1 MKSLIINLTNTIRIL
16 YVLVI
21 YLLIPYLK
29 NPIKPKTN
37 KPISK
42 PYRKIEVDTELPIV
56 ETIEVPNYKELL
68 KQYEHKH
75 GKPLKPINRRKKIN
89 FPKGTKCPYCG
100 SPKEYIYTNNG
111 SKGQCLCK
119 VCNNTFMLGSN
130 LNKKTISKCPYCG
143 HTLEKTKD
151 RNSFIIYKCKNDNC
165 KYYQN
170 KLNSLTKEEKEIYKS
185 NPGKL
190 KLRYI
195 YREFKFS
202 LASLNPNTPNR
213 PKIDLAKA
221 HNPLNVVGLIMT
233 FYVNFGLSSRTV
245 SRIMDEVF
253 SIKVSHQ
260 TVLNY
265 AQATAYYLSS
275 FTKDHIKDLS
285 SKLCGDETYIK
296 VKGKWRYIFFIL
308 DPVKKILISSL
319 VSKKRDTS
327 AACTAIKQVI
337 DCFKEIPED
346 LTFIFDGN
354 PIYLLAKMFF
364 AKNNIQF
371 DLKTVIGLTNDDPI
385 SAEFRP
391 YKQFIERLNRTFKD
405 NYRHTNGFGS
415 FDGAISYVTLFTAW
429 FNFLRPHSALNGKVP
444 IPINELNKYETM
456 PAKWAKLIELAQIHT
471 IENQKHKSNVLKEAA

>member
-1 MKSLIINLTNTIRIL
+1 M
-16 YVLVI
+16 
-21 YLLIPYLK
+21 
-29 NPIKPKTN
+29 
-37 KPISK
+37 
-42 PYRKIEVDTELPIV
+42 
-56 ETIEVPNYKELL
+56 
-68 KQYEHKH
+68 
-75 GKPLKPINRRKKIN
+75 
-89 FPKGTKCPYCG
+89 
-100 SPKEYIYTNNG
+100 
-111 SKGQCLCK
+111 
-119 VCNNTFMLGSN
+119 
-130 LNKKTISKCPYCG
+130 
-143 HTLEKTKD
+143 
-151 RNSFIIYKCKNDNC
+151 
-165 KYYQN
+165 
-170 KLNSLTKEEKEIYKS
+170 EIY
-185 NPGKL
+185 
-190 KLRYI
+190 I
-195 YREFKFS
+195 
-202 LASLNPNTPNR
+202 
-213 PKIDLAKA
+213 
-221 HNPLNVVGLIMT
+221 
-233 FYVNFGLSSRTV
+233 
-245 SRIMDEVF
+245 
-253 SIKVSHQ
+253 
-260 TVLNY
+260 
-265 AQATAYYLSS
+265 
-275 FTKDHIKDLS
+275 
-285 SKLCGDETYIK
+285 
-296 VKGKWRYIFFIL
+296 FIL

-319 VSKKRDTS
+319 VSKKRDTL

>member
-1 MKSLIINLTNTIRIL
+1 
-16 YVLVI
+16 
-21 YLLIPYLK
+21 
-29 NPIKPKTN
+29 
-37 KPISK
+37 
-42 PYRKIEVDTELPIV
+42 
-56 ETIEVPNYKELL
+56 
-68 KQYEHKH
+68 
-75 GKPLKPINRRKKIN
+75 
-89 FPKGTKCPYCG
+89 
-100 SPKEYIYTNNG
+100 
-111 SKGQCLCK
+111 
-119 VCNNTFMLGSN
+119 
-130 LNKKTISKCPYCG
+130 
-143 HTLEKTKD
+143 
-151 RNSFIIYKCKNDNC
+151 NDNC

-265 AQATAYYLSS
+265 VQATAYYLSS

-319 VSKKRDTS
+319 VSKKRDTL

-364 AKNNIQF
+364 AKNNIQ
-371 DLKTVIGLTNDDPI
+371 
-385 SAEFRP
+385 
-391 YKQFIERLNRTFKD
+391 
-405 NYRHTNGFGS
+405 
-415 FDGAISYVTLFTAW
+415 
-429 FNFLRPHSALNGKVP
+429 
-444 IPINELNKYETM
+444 
-456 PAKWAKLIELAQIHT
+456 
-471 IENQKHKSNVLKEAA
+471 